1 MEFEKLAARIGKR
14 IKELRKQRGLTQEDM
29 EEFGIPY
36 KYFQR
41 IESPGSHPANL
52 TLKTLL
58 KIAEALKVEVSDLV
72 QFAEEAEGNKA
83 APKPRSQNKKS
94 PR

>member
-14 IKELRKQRGLTQEDM
+14 IKELRKRRGLTQEDM

-52 TLKTLL
+52 TLKTML
-58 KIAEALKVEVSDLV
+58 KIAKALKVEVSDLV
-72 QFAEEAEGNKA
+72 HFDEQAESKKA
-83 APKPRSQNKKS
+83 GQKPRSQNKKS